1 MLTRTSSNTGALD
14 GFMLRPRSRLVSVR
28 RQEVGLH
35 LQKGGFVMRLNGLF
49 LAYRNPYLFRL
60 RPTFGEMRARHEE
73 RVAERTRIA
82 QDLHDTVLQGIVSAA
97 MQLDVAVDELPAN
110 SPAKLRLCRVVELM
124 RHAMEEGRNAVRGLR
139 SSNSDSDDLGQA
151 FSRIPQDLGIEVQID
166 FRVIVLG
173 SVRKLHPLIRDEVYH
188 IGRELLVN
196 AFRHSRASCIEV
208 ELEYAP
214 KRFRIVVRD
223 DGCGIDPQVLRTG
236 REGHWGL
243 AGMRERAERVGAR
256 LRVWSRAAAGTEVAL
271 SVPNSIAFESRMVE
285 KLARC

>member
-1 MLTRTSSNTGALD
+1 
-14 GFMLRPRSRLVSVR
+14 
-28 RQEVGLH
+28 
-35 LQKGGFVMRLNGLF
+35 
-49 LAYRNPYLFRL
+49 
-60 RPTFGEMRARHEE
+60 MRARLEE

-97 MQLDVAVDELPAN
+97 MQLHVAVDQLPAN
-110 SPAKLRLCRVVELM
+110 SPATLRLSRVLELM
-124 RHAMEEGRNAVRGLR
+124 RHVMEEGRNAVRGLR

-173 SVRKLHPLIRDEVYH
+173 SARKLHPLIRDEVYH

-214 KRFRIVVRD
+214 SAS
-223 DGCGIDPQVLRTG
+223 G
-236 REGHWGL
+236 
-243 AGMRERAERVGAR
+243 
-256 LRVWSRAAAGTEVAL
+256 
-271 SVPNSIAFESRMVE
+271 
-285 KLARC
+285 